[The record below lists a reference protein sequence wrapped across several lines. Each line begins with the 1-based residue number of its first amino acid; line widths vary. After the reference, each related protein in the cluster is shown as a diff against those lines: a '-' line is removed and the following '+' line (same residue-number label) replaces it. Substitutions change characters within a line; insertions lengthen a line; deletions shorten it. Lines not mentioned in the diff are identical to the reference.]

1 MKKVFLFMLLMLS
14 LGMFSA
20 CSDTDDIANSS
31 DGNVGEGVSKT
42 ALCNTW
48 VLVSYGNESNEVLK
62 EAKGYTYLLTFHSDG
77 TYSGLA
83 YGNEMGGKYKC
94 NGKEIQ
100 ITNPDITQVYYVGS
114 DPDQFYLEHL
124 SDVSTHTVSDTELR
138 LYYSKDQYFKFRIKN
153 DLS

>member
-94 NGKEIQ
+94 NGKGDKATDNQLVCEKHYIPSL
-100 ITNPDITQVYYVGS
+100 IR
-114 DPDQFYLEHL
+114 FL
-124 SDVSTHTVSDTELR
+124 
-138 LYYSKDQYFKFRIKN
+138 
-153 DLS
+153 

>member
-62 EAKGYTYLLTFHSDG
+62 EAKGLFFPLTS
-77 TYSGLA
+77 TA
-83 YGNEMGGKYKC
+83 
-94 NGKEIQ
+94 
-100 ITNPDITQVYYVGS
+100 DITRIDQLARINRVTHRRSQV
-114 DPDQFYLEHL
+114 
-124 SDVSTHTVSDTELR
+124 
-138 LYYSKDQYFKFRIKN
+138 
-153 DLS
+153 